1 MCLFTCLPLFV
12 STLSSGVRLCG
23 CLFFAFTCFSSFVSY
38 HVSPNLSVSRLYNL
52 SPIIRLLLDLSPKSF
67 VSNHMYALVAVSLV
81 ASLFLIPVSCLSLFF
96 PLLCLL
102 VVSRS
107 NHVRPWLYAF
117 YRLSPSCLL
126 PCLPLMVSDTNG
138 VAKIETRGMKKWC
151 LWFMLSTLDMEQT
164 LPVSGAIITT
174 NMHTDAAMDM
184 E

>member
-1 MCLFTCLPLFV
+1 MSFLCFHLFLIICLVPCVSQFICLPIY
-12 STLSSGVRLCG
+12 LS
-23 CLFFAFTCFSSFVSY
+23 
-38 HVSPNLSVSRLYNL
+38 PDYNL

-81 ASLFLIPVSCLSLFF
+81 ASSLFLIPVSCLSLFF
-96 PLLCLL
+96 PPLCLL

-126 PCLPLMVSDTNG
+126 PCLPLIVSDTNG